1 MFEFLR
7 KNATGP
13 FGFVLIFLL
22 VFAFSIWGVGDI
34 FRGYDTGKLAS
45 VGNKDVSIQEFQ
57 FRFNREINRISN
69 ELERFISTEEAREAG
84 LDIQVLNRLIIESS
98 ITEAGNN
105 MRLRPSDESIA
116 KRIGNTKAFRNA
128 FNEFDRNIFDQVIR
142 QNGLTEEMFLET
154 ERESIIQKQIF
165 DSLFSI
171 PQN

>member
-45 VGNKDVSIQEFQ
+45 VGNKDVTIQEFQ

-69 ELERFISTEEAREAG
+69 ELQRFISTEEAREAG
-84 LDIQVLNRLIIESS
+84 IDIQVLNRLIIE
-98 ITEAGNN
+98 
-105 MRLRPSDESIA
+105 
-116 KRIGNTKAFRNA
+116 
-128 FNEFDRNIFDQVIR
+128 
-142 QNGLTEEMFLET
+142 
-154 ERESIIQKQIF
+154 
-165 DSLFSI
+165 
-171 PQN
+171 